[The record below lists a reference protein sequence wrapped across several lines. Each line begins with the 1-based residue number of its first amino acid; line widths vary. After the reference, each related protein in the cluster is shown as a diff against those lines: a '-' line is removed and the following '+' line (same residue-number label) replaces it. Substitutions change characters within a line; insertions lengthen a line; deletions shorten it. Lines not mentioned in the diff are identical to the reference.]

1 MAFRLPATRV
11 PPRPEPRPKQPSG
24 KLNFFVVS
32 PVFQNWCQDGDER
45 SNGALITSQVGKG
58 HKVSKNFE
66 PAQRESYGPSQMNK
80 WNVTGDRPSI
90 HESHVDLTV
99 AETNF
104 RSKSANRMVVI
115 LMILICFVSVTS
127 LALTIMMLLG
137 KVGSQCVC
145 KEKQGSTSTRTQEA
159 RSSANTEFLAKMK
172 LLEQNVTY
180 LHQTLETR
188 SERLMELEMS
198 YKVLRAENEIF
209 RNLMVNSSHFEL
221 LERRFN
227 KLEGNYK
234 HFTDTFQEL
243 SANVTV
249 CRSVADQTAKKLENF
264 QIRTN
269 NSFSI
274 WNHSMAMLNAQ
285 DTSLTVL
292 VTDLNRTVLQKLND
306 TNTKLD
312 KKNSIVHTF
321 VKELNASIS
330 FKLNRADSRIDKKTN
345 NLQLLLDEFNTKMS
359 RKLNQLHSYLT
370 TVNSM
375 SNRTERTV
383 NAFKN
388 STEDSLASVYA
399 KLRSIVQDVNKTRED
414 LWRSI
419 LNTSNELKQE
429 RDRLDQEDADLR
441 TLLTGTNIT
450 LFAKVENVSKL
461 QGPVGPPG
469 FNGSQG
475 SIGPSGPRGFNG
487 TQGIQGSIGPRGFNG
502 SQGPAG
508 PAGPQGPEGAG
519 NFSLCQ
525 YMTTEETL
533 SQTPIASNIH
543 NAPVQVIQAE
553 PARENPSPRC
563 CTVDQEVLGKTNS
576 WSIMFNGHRSNVS
589 CVKFC

>member
-1 MAFRLPATRV
+1 MNTPGTKQIIMNPSFEDCIYEEMKPNVAFPVKRQIIFREEIGQGYAKD
-11 PPRPEPRPKQPSG
+11 EDSWKQQNEHGSYSSSG
-24 KLNFFVVS
+24 KV
-32 PVFQNWCQDGDER
+32 QR
-45 SNGALITSQVGKG
+45 NGSYRAL
-58 HKVSKNFE
+58 
-66 PAQRESYGPSQMNK
+66 
-80 WNVTGDRPSI
+80 
-90 HESHVDLTV
+90 
-99 AETNF
+99 
-104 RSKSANRMVVI
+104 
-115 LMILICFVSVTS
+115 
-127 LALTIMMLLG
+127 LALVFLLCLLSIAAIVLNLLMFLG
-137 KVGSQCVC
+137 KISYKCRC
-145 KEKQGSTSTRTQEA
+145 SDDKLGSTSTRTQEA

-188 SERLMELEMS
+188 SERLMELEKS

-264 QIRTN
+264 QIKTN

-274 WNHSMAMLNAQ
+274 
-285 DTSLTVL
+285 
-292 VTDLNRTVLQKLND
+292 
-306 TNTKLD
+306 
-312 KKNSIVHTF
+312 
-321 VKELNASIS
+321 
-330 FKLNRADSRIDKKTN
+330 LNRADSKIDKKTN
-345 NLQLLLDEFNTKMS
+345 NLQLLLDEFNTTMS

-399 KLRSIVQDVNKTRED
+399 SLRSIVQDANKTRED

-553 PARENPSPRC
+553 PAGKRIVGVSCSTDIAQMYLVSSSVNPSNGVRFYYC
-563 CTVDQEVLGKTNS
+563 ECKGHYGTGTDVVKC
-576 WSIMFNGHRSNVS
+576 IMNYWL
-589 CVKFC
+589 CPLTT